1 VSLLPIRVLG
11 DPILRKETVPVR
23 EVTPELRQLVENMF
37 ETMHA
42 AKGIGLAAP
51 QVGRTERLTVIE
63 IEGERLVLLNPEVLT
78 RAGKITWEEGCLSI
92 PEVYAKVERAAE
104 VTVRAMNLDG
114 KEFEVS
120 GRELL
125 AVCLQHEIDHLD
137 GKLFLDRL
145 SLLKRRA
152 AMKTWDEEKD
162 QYPNF
167 IRIVRPGE
175 ESGDDGHGDDERI

>member
-1 VSLLPIRVLG
+1 MSLLPIRVLG

-23 EVTPELRQLVENMF
+23 EVTPELRQLVEDMF

-63 IEGERLVLLNPEVLT
+63 IEGERLVLLNPEILA
-78 RAGKITWEEGCLSI
+78 REGKITWEEGCLSI
-92 PEVYAKVERAAE
+92 PEVYANVERARQ
-104 VTVRAMNLDG
+104 VTVRAMDLDG
-114 KEFEVS
+114 RTIDVTGS
-120 GRELL
+120 ELL
-125 AVCLQHEIDHLD
+125 GVCLQHEIDHLD

-145 SLLKRRA
+145 SLLKRRS

-167 IRIVRPGE
+167 IRIVVPGQ